1 MHNGYTRTRNM
12 HIAYVTD
19 QMLPQTGTATRQ
31 TVNMAAAFG
40 AAGAQVTLV
49 APKRWLRDD
58 GTTARDVADYFE
70 VDPNFEIVTTRSA
83 YPNIRG
89 IEKLG
94 HGLRAPLHP
103 VVKEADLVYTRML
116 PVVVGALLAGQ
127 SVVYETYRP
136 WPDQQLLSRPF
147 FRWLGRRSLFLGAV
161 LHSHLAASSY
171 LAAGVASEKLLVA
184 HNGYAPS
191 ILQPALSRKEAR
203 RQCELPA
210 EGPIVTYTGRINRQ
224 KGFELV
230 LRIAATRPDVLFV
243 LVGSEGHGYVEREA
257 EKLENVRLV
266 RWMATGETTPYLYA
280 ADILLIPPVSGP
292 LHKVGNTVLPMKTFL
307 YMAAG
312 RAILAPQTPDLE
324 ELLHNNSNAVL
335 VAPDDL
341 HAAVGGLDR
350 MLEDTALRE
359 RLGRQAE
366 LDVADSTWS
375 RRAARILR
383 FIEKRRS

>member
-1 MHNGYTRTRNM
+1 M

-49 APKRWLRDD
+49 APKLWL
-58 GTTARDVADYFE
+58 GKSITAAREVAEYFE
-70 VDPNFEIVTTRSA
+70 VAPNFELVTTRSV

-94 HGLRAPLHP
+94 HGLRGPLHP
-103 VVKEADLVYTRML
+103 VVQDADLVYTRML
-116 PVVVGALLAGQ
+116 PVVMGALVARRR
-127 SVVYETYRP
+127 VMYETYRP
-136 WPDQQLLSRPF
+136 WPGQQSVSRPF

-171 LAAGVASEKLLVA
+171 LSAGVAPEKILVA

-191 ILQPALSRKEAR
+191 ILQPVLSREEAR
-203 RQCELPA
+203 RRCGLPA
-210 EGPIVTYTGRINRQ
+210 ERSIITYTGRINRE
-224 KGFELV
+224 KGFALV
-230 LRIAATRPDVLFV
+230 LRIAAARPNVLFV
-243 LVGSEGHGYVEREA
+243 LVGSESRGHIEREA

-266 RWMATGETTPYLYA
+266 PWMATGETAPYLYA

-312 RAILAPQTPDLE
+312 RAILAPATPDVQEVLRDDE
-324 ELLHNNSNAVL
+324 NAAL

-341 HAAVGGLDR
+341 SAAVAR
-350 MLEDTALRE
+350 MDDLFEKNELRNL
-359 RLGRQAE
+359 LGQRARQS
-366 LDVADSTWS
+366 VTGYTWQ
-375 RRAARILR
+375 RRAERVLS
-383 FIEKRRS
+383 FIERRRTGIG